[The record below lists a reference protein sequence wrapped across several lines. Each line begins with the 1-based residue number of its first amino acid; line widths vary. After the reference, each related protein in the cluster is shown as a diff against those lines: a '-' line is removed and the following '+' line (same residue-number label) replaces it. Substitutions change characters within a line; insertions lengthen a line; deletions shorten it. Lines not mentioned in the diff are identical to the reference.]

1 MHADNLTLSK
11 QVFLINYNVH
21 KDDIP
26 IKYLVHNQKKISFNL
41 LDETYIKTM
50 KMAIAMACIR
60 SKPEGLTAKEYTEQ
74 LCQNYLQKQQECQDK
89 LKSAEN
95 EILQLRQ
102 QLVLQSTLGQNEFLP
117 LRNTGICQF
126 EN

>member
-1 MHADNLTLSK
+1 
-11 QVFLINYNVH
+11 
-21 KDDIP
+21 
-26 IKYLVHNQKKISFNL
+26 
-41 LDETYIKTM
+41 
-50 KMAIAMACIR
+50 MAIAMACIR

-102 QLVLQSTLGQNEFLP
+102 QLVLQSTLGQNAFLP

-126 EN
+126 VNLHI